1 MYPILFEGNTTSFDS
16 YGLGVLSDC
25 VSCVVSEER
34 NGAYELE
41 MTYPVDG
48 LHFSQI
54 THSRIIY
61 AKPSDGGNN
70 QAFRIYKITKPRN
83 GIVTV
88 NAEHISY
95 QLNFIPTGGAE
106 ATTCQN
112 ALNGLK
118 NNAYESCP
126 FTFYS
131 NNTKAGTYKQSA
143 PASIRSRL
151 GGTQGSIL
159 DVFGGEYEWD
169 NFTVKNLADRGSD
182 NGVTLRY
189 GKNITDIKQEE
200 NIENTVTGVCP
211 YWANE
216 ETLVTL
222 PEKVLH
228 SSTASL
234 YPFQRTMILDCSS
247 DFESEPSVADLRQ
260 FATNYMAQNNIG
272 YPKVSISVSFVAL
285 WQTEEYK
292 DVAPLERVG
301 LCDYVHIYYEKLGI
315 EGVAKVIKTEY
326 DVLLERYNKIDLGD
340 AKSTLGDTIRGEIQD
355 ETRDKV
361 TSQAMMNAVERATA
375 LITGNQGGYVRFIY
389 DEDGLPQ
396 EILVM
401 NTDSIDTA
409 TKVWRWNQQGLG
421 YSNHGYQGPYGLA
434 MTSNGEIVADFIT
447 SGTLDAVD
455 IQAINNVTG
464 YFTKI
469 NTSTGALTWNMA
481 NSSMD
486 ANGTLTARGVN
497 ISSGTA
503 KLYGNTLEVAGHT
516 LTGYNDG
523 GAQGVLCSDY
533 LAGKHVV
540 THQIGQDSGDYYHPI
555 ISSYGNVRDIYY
567 DGNSDSYLSVSWLYG
582 GDWLNWGFTFFNSD
596 KKFKKAIKDSKED
609 ALAVINEIR
618 HRAYTWK
625 DSNKKVALGYVANDL
640 DDEFVVHIKQ
650 PSGEENLQVDERR
663 LLPYITK
670 AMQELSAKVEALET
684 EVKELK
690 EALNDRA

>member
-131 NNTKAGTYKQSA
+131 NNTKAGTYTQNA

-169 NFTVKNLADRGSD
+169 NFTVKNLADRGAD

-234 YPFQRTMILDCSS
+234 YPFQRTITLDCSNE
-247 DFESEPSVADLRQ
+247 FENAPSVADLRQ
-260 FATNYMAQNNIG
+260 YATNYMTLNNIG

-292 DVAPLERVG
+292 DVAPLERVS

-361 TSQAMMNAVERATA
+361 TSQAMMNAVQRATS
-375 LITGNQGGYVRFIY
+375 LITGNEGGHLRFIY
-389 DEDGLPQ
+389 DENGLPQ
-396 EILVM
+396 EQVIM
-401 NTDSIDTA
+401 DTEDIDTA
-409 TKVWRWNQQGLG
+409 QKVWRWNLSGLG
-421 YSNHGYQGPYGLA
+421 YSSNGYNGTYGTA
-434 MTSNGEIVADFIT
+434 ITMNGEINADYIT
-447 SGTLDAVD
+447 TGKLSAVD
-455 IQAINNVTG
+455 IEAENNVTG
-464 YFTKI
+464 YYTKI
-469 NTSTGALTWNMA
+469 NTSTGNLSWNMA
-481 NSSMD
+481 QSVLSSD
-486 ANGTLTARGVN
+486 GSLALGGTSGSRWRLTSGNFYLDYNNANVGYITTNTSWSGYYSGSGMTMRSSQALGFWGAALMVGPSPRDGYDWRKGSN
-497 ISSGTA
+497 IVSSSSSSPFSVTGAIKSISLSISTDTVYSA
-503 KLYGNTLEVAGHT
+503 TFNYTSDGRVYDVKGHSW
-516 LTGYNDG
+516 G
-523 GAQGVLCSDY
+523 
-533 LAGKHVV
+533 VV
-540 THQIGQDSGDYYHPI
+540 TGVS
-555 ISSYGNVRDIYY
+555 ISAS
-567 DGNSDSYLSVSWLYG
+567 
-582 GDWLNWGFTFFNSD
+582 
-596 KKFKKAIKDSKED
+596 
-609 ALAVINEIR
+609 
-618 HRAYTWK
+618 
-625 DSNKKVALGYVANDL
+625 AND
-640 DDEFVVHIKQ
+640 VCNGII
-650 PSGEENLQVDERR
+650 VD
-663 LLPYITK
+663 
-670 AMQELSAKVEALET
+670 
-684 EVKELK
+684 
-690 EALNDRA
+690 

>member
-131 NNTKAGTYKQSA
+131 DNTKAGTYKQSA

-247 DFESEPSVADLRQ
+247 NFESEPSVADLRQ

-326 DVLLERYNKIDLGD
+326 DALLERYNKIDLGD

-455 IQAINNVTG
+455 IQAVNNVTG

-481 NSSMD
+481 HSSMD
-486 ANGTLTARGVN
+486 AQGNINLANGSAKIYNSTIELNGYTFTGWGNAGLMCSGYLGAYHLAVHRMNQNSGEYYEPIVSTNKSIDN
-497 ISSGTA
+497 IYSPGDGKFHGSYWSGGTEYDFA
-503 KLYGNTLEVAGHT
+503 WAV
-516 LTGYNDG
+516 TG
-523 GAQGVLCSDY
+523 
-533 LAGKHVV
+533 
-540 THQIGQDSGDYYHPI
+540 
-555 ISSYGNVRDIYY
+555 
-567 DGNSDSYLSVSWLYG
+567 
-582 GDWLNWGFTFFNSD
+582 SD
-596 KKFKKAIKDSKED
+596 KRLKKNIEETDIKGLETIEKM
-609 ALAVINEIR
+609 R
-618 HRAYTWK
+618 HVQFDW
-625 DSNKKVALGYVANDL
+625 DNPFFGDGHVGIGYVA
-640 DDEFVVHIKQ
+640 DELQEI
-650 PSGEENLQVDERR
+650 EESLVAVPEKENGYLQLNVEQI
-663 LLPYITK
+663 LAVATK
-670 AMQELSAKVEALET
+670 AIQELNA

-690 EALNDRA
+690 EALNDRAES